1 MPGLPQDLLD
11 LAARVSNRGRWG
23 DDDQRGTLN
32 LIDQAAVLRGI
43 GAVRDGRPFS
53 LAIPFD
59 ADGPQTGGIPGRT
72 NPELEMIVV
81 NMAFTGSKDGFTTSD
96 DRFSMGVQAATH
108 WDALAHVGY
117 SGELYNGTPDTVVT
131 EAGAAKLGIEHM
143 GPVVTRG
150 ILLDIARLHGVDFFE
165 DNHPITGDELD
176 QACAA
181 AGVTPEAG
189 DIVLVRT
196 GHMHFLRQGSSKEAK
211 DRFRITCPG
220 LSSRSIEWFHDHDI
234 AGVATDTLVLE
245 CFPGEDPIAILPVH
259 MIQLRDMGLAQG
271 QMWHLDDLA
280 ADCAADGQAD
290 FLLTATPIPLTG
302 ASGGVVAPTA
312 VK

>member
-1 MPGLPQDLLD
+1 MPALPQDLLD

-23 DDDQRGTLN
+23 PDDQRGTLN
-32 LIDQAAVLRGI
+32 LIDPVAVRRGAAAVRQGL
-43 GAVRDGRPFS
+43 PFS

-59 ADGPQTGGIPGRT
+59 ADGPQTGGIPGRD
-72 NPELEMIVV
+72 NPTLEMIAV
-81 NMAFTGSKDGFTTSD
+81 NVAYTGDADGFCTSD

-108 WDALAHVGY
+108 WDALSHVGY
-117 SGELYNGTPDTVVT
+117 SHELYNGTPDSVVSA
-131 EAGAAKLGIEHM
+131 AGAARLGIDAF
-143 GPVVTRG
+143 GPVATRG
-150 ILLDIARLHGVDFFE
+150 ILLDIARLHGVDHFD
-165 DNHPITGDELD
+165 DNHPISGEELD
-176 QACAA
+176 QAAAA
-181 AGVTPEAG
+181 AGITVEPG
-189 DIVLVRT
+189 DVVLVRT
-196 GHMHFLRQGSSKEAK
+196 GQMHFLRVGEK
-211 DRFRITCPG
+211 DRYRVISPG
-220 LSSRSIEWFHDHDI
+220 LSTRSIEWFHDHQV

-245 CFPGEDPIAILPVH
+245 CFPCEDPAVLLPVH

-280 ADCAADGQAD
+280 AACAADGQAD